1 MDLAAAELVRVAKE
15 AYTYEYELNL
25 RKEQDEGELNKELAS
40 LRETLSSIRAEIAT
54 YQAQIDTAKEK
65 AVNQANAYTRRL
77 MVEAESEAR
86 ANAALLQAQALD
98 IRAINNGRYP
108 EILEYR
114 YQQEVL
120 DKIEAIA
127 DKLPQVINIGP
138 STQNSIDF
146 MTVAQQ
152 MMGLTDKPLYSDAD
166 IRAIREQL
174 NDITARVTKRDKE
187 IKQIMNDELAV
198 GGVS

>member
-1 MDLAAAELVRVAKE
+1 
-15 AYTYEYELNL
+15 
-25 RKEQDEGELNKELAS
+25 
-40 LRETLSSIRAEIAT
+40 
-54 YQAQIDTAKEK
+54 
-65 AVNQANAYTRRL
+65 
-77 MVEAESEAR
+77 
-86 ANAALLQAQALD
+86 
-98 IRAINNGRYP
+98 
-108 EILEYR
+108 
-114 YQQEVL
+114 
-120 DKIEAIA
+120 
-127 DKLPQVINIGP
+127 
-138 STQNSIDF
+138 